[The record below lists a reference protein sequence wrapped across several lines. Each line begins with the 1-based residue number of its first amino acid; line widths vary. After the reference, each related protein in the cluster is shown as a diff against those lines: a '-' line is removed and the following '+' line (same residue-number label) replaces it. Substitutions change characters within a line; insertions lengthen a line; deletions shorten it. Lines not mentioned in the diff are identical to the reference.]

1 MGSPFSFEKI
11 PDGFRGFIKEKQ
23 LEIVNNVVTSAA
35 FGVVL
40 ANGIAVVAGDA
51 SVPVL
56 METTGAVGPV
66 FALGVVASGLI
77 RVFKKE

>member
-11 PDGFRGFIKEKQ
+11 PDGFQGFIKEKQ
-23 LEIVNNVVTSAA
+23 LEILNNVVTSAV

-40 ANGIAVVAGDA
+40 SNVVAVVAGDA

-56 METTGAVGPV
+56 VDTTKAVLPIIG
-66 FALGVVASGLI
+66 LGVVTSGLI
-77 RVFKKE
+77 RIFKKE